1 MAIGLLVCKI
11 KEEIEKLHISNMYVH
26 VHDLYFSGID
36 PPILILLRLAP
47 TFFES
52 KFYCKMFLL
61 MHLNR

>member
-1 MAIGLLVCKI
+1 MLMAIGLLVCKI

-47 TFFES
+47 TFLKVSFTARC
-52 KFYCKMFLL
+52 FF
-61 MHLNR
+61 